1 MAITGLGH
9 IGIFVRDLEKMVA
22 FYRDFLGLKVT
33 KQNWRAGAV
42 FLSAN
47 PELVD
52 HQIAL
57 VRGRPAGD
65 EPQLIPQISFGC
77 ATLDDVRQFH
87 RRLVKGGYR
96 IQRVV
101 NHASAIGCYFYD
113 PEGNCA
119 EVFWLTGK
127 PSWVVV
133 SNPIDLEQSDE
144 AILSE
149 VEKLWQRVRYVGVGE
164 RLPDEPATLQI

>member
-1 MAITGLGH
+1 MLASRTYIGAIST
-9 IGIFVRDLEKMVA
+9 
-22 FYRDFLGLKVT
+22 
-33 KQNWRAGAV
+33 
-42 FLSAN
+42 
-47 PELVD
+47 
-52 HQIAL
+52 
-57 VRGRPAGD
+57 
-65 EPQLIPQISFGC
+65 GC
-77 ATLDDVRQFH
+77 AALDDVRQFH

-144 AILSE
+144 AILAE
-149 VEKLWQRVRYVGVGE
+149 VDQLWQRVRDVGVGE
-164 RLPDEPATLQI
+164 RLREEPATVQL